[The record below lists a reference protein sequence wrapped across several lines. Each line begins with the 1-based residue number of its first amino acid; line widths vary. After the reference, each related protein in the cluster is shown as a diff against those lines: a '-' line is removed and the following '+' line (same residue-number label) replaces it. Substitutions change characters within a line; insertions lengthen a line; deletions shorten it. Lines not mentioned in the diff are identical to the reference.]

1 MALFIKRNKD
11 RKMSEVLHSSDAA
24 FVADVVNSDVP
35 VLLDFWAPWCGPCKM
50 IAPILDDLAV
60 EFAGK
65 VKIVKI
71 NIDDNQATPA
81 QFGVRSIPT
90 LLLFKDGKPV
100 ATQVGALPKNQ
111 LAAFINQNI

>member
-1 MALFIKRNKD
+1 
-11 RKMSEVLHSSDAA
+11 MSEVLHSSDAT

-35 VLLDFWAPWCGPCKM
+35 VLLDFWAPWCGPCTM
-50 IAPILDDLAV
+50 IAPVLDELAV

-100 ATQVGALPKNQ
+100 ASQVGALPKNQ
-111 LAAFINQNI
+111 LAAFINQHI

>member
-1 MALFIKRNKD
+1 
-11 RKMSEVLHSSDAA
+11 MSEVLHSSDAT

-50 IAPILDDLAV
+50 IAPVLDELAV
-60 EFAGK
+60 KFAGK

-100 ATQVGALPKNQ
+100 ASQVGALPKNQ

>member
-1 MALFIKRNKD
+1 
-11 RKMSEVLHSSDAA
+11 MSEVLHSSDAT

-35 VLLDFWAPWCGPCKM
+35 VLLDVWAPWCGPCKM
-50 IAPILDDLAV
+50 IAPVLDELAV

-100 ATQVGALPKNQ
+100 ASQVGALPKNQ

>member
-1 MALFIKRNKD
+1 
-11 RKMSEVLHSSDAA
+11 MSEVLHSSDAT
-24 FVADVVNSDVP
+24 FVTDVVNSDVP

-50 IAPILDDLAV
+50 ITPILDDLAV

>member
-1 MALFIKRNKD
+1 
-11 RKMSEVLHSSDAA
+11 MSEVLHSSDAT
-24 FVADVVNSDVP
+24 FVTDVVNSDVP

-50 IAPILDDLAV
+50 IAPVLDELAV

>member
-1 MALFIKRNKD
+1 
-11 RKMSEVLHSSDAA
+11 MSEVLHSSDAT
-24 FVADVVNSDVP
+24 FVADVFNSDVP

-50 IAPILDDLAV
+50 IAPVLDELAV

-100 ATQVGALPKNQ
+100 ASQVGALPKNQ
-111 LAAFINQNI
+111 LAAFINQHI

>member
-1 MALFIKRNKD
+1 
-11 RKMSEVLHSSDAA
+11 MSEVLHSSDAT

-111 LAAFINQNI
+111 LVAFINQNI

>member
-11 RKMSEVLHSSDAA
+11 RKMSEVLHSSDAT
-24 FVADVVNSDVP
+24 FVADVVSSDVP

>member
-1 MALFIKRNKD
+1 
-11 RKMSEVLHSSDAA
+11 MSEVLHSSDAT

-50 IAPILDDLAV
+50 IAPVLDELAV

-90 LLLFKDGKPV
+90 LLLFKDGQPV
-100 ATQVGALPKNQ
+100 ASQVGALPQNQ

>member
-1 MALFIKRNKD
+1 
-11 RKMSEVLHSSDAA
+11 MSEVLHSSDAT
-24 FVADVVNSDVP
+24 FVADVLNSEVP
-35 VLLDFWAPWCGPCKM
+35 VLLDFWATWCGPCKM

-60 EFAGK
+60 EFEGK

-81 QFGVRSIPT
+81 QFGVRSVPT

>member
-1 MALFIKRNKD
+1 
-11 RKMSEVLHSSDAA
+11 MSEVLHSSDAT

-50 IAPILDDLAV
+50 IAPVLDELAP

-65 VKIVKI
+65 VKIVKM
-71 NIDDNQATPA
+71 NVDDNQTTPA

-90 LLLFKDGKPV
+90 LLLIKNGQVV
-100 ATQVGALPKNQ
+100 ATQVGALPKTQ
-111 LAAFINQNI
+111 LANFINQHI

>member
-1 MALFIKRNKD
+1 
-11 RKMSEVLHSSDAA
+11 MSAIIDVTSANFKEV
-24 FVADVVNSDVP
+24 VATNDKVTVV
-35 VLLDFWAPWCGPCKM
+35 DFWAPWCGPCKM
-50 IAPILDDLAV
+50 IAPILDDLAA
-60 EFAGK
+60 EFDGK

-71 NIDDNQATPA
+71 NIDDNQATPM

>member
-1 MALFIKRNKD
+1 
-11 RKMSEVLHSSDAA
+11 MSEVLHSSDAT
-24 FVADVVNSDVP
+24 FVTDVVNSDVP
-35 VLLDFWAPWCGPCKM
+35 VLLDFWAPWGGPCKM
-50 IAPILDDLAV
+50 IAPVLDELAV

-100 ATQVGALPKNQ
+100 ASQVGALPKNQ

>member
-1 MALFIKRNKD
+1 
-11 RKMSEVLHSSDAA
+11 MSHVLHSSDAT

-50 IAPILDDLAV
+50 IAPVLDELAV

-100 ATQVGALPKNQ
+100 ASQVGALPKNQ

>member
-1 MALFIKRNKD
+1 
-11 RKMSEVLHSSDAA
+11 MSEVLHSSDAT
-24 FVADVVNSDVP
+24 FVADVVKSDVP

-50 IAPILDDLAV
+50 ISPVLDELAV

-100 ATQVGALPKNQ
+100 ASQVGALPKNQ

>member
-1 MALFIKRNKD
+1 
-11 RKMSEVLHSSDAA
+11 MSEVLHSSDAT

-35 VLLDFWAPWCGPCKM
+35 VLLDFWAPWCGPCTM
-50 IAPILDDLAV
+50 IAPALDELAV

-100 ATQVGALPKNQ
+100 ASQVGALPKNQ

>member
-1 MALFIKRNKD
+1 
-11 RKMSEVLHSSDAA
+11 MSEVLHSSDAT
-24 FVADVVNSDVP
+24 FVTDVVNSDVP

-60 EFAGK
+60 EFADK

>member
-1 MALFIKRNKD
+1 
-11 RKMSEVLHSSDAA
+11 MSEVLHSSDAT

-50 IAPILDDLAV
+50 IAPVLDELAV

-100 ATQVGALPKNQ
+100 ASQVGALPKNQ
-111 LAAFINQNI
+111 LAAFINQHI

>member
-1 MALFIKRNKD
+1 
-11 RKMSEVLHSSDAA
+11 MSEVLHSSDAT

-50 IAPILDDLAV
+50 IAPVLDELAV

-100 ATQVGALPKNQ
+100 ASQVGALPKNQ
-111 LAAFINQNI
+111 LAAFINRNI

>member
-1 MALFIKRNKD
+1 
-11 RKMSEVLHSSDAA
+11 MSEVLHSSDAT

-100 ATQVGALPKNQ
+100 AAQVGALPKNQ